1 MKKEVHSSRL
11 KWKIQKSIILVL
23 VCCMFCSTAAGSA
36 YYLKQ
41 DSRQKI
47 ADEKSKLQ
55 HLANELDFMTEEIQ
69 SFGRSVAADER
80 LRELLQETEADDA
93 FARIRHTNEII
104 ERLSFHNG
112 FRAYIAGS
120 FVEMDTGERYT
131 SSISAID
138 QGYLERKF
146 SMAALKEFQGHED
159 WKYSKPYEGIETR
172 GTSSLICTRTEI
184 WSNQEYGRIEGMLYL
199 EVYLDSLLRVVRE
212 YGREYENL
220 CLTGADGSILYSS
233 RSDSAL
239 ETYLRTKAQEP
250 EADSREFLG
259 RGSLIVLPV
268 EQNGWELYTFI
279 SSRELW
285 RRIWYTPVFLIIAF
299 LVSLAVILV
308 ISNRILE
315 QAIRPITRLSKEM
328 EGISYDRLPS
338 GERIRTGDEIEILY
352 DCYRKMLFEIQRGIE
367 SKLESERRLQD
378 MEFDIMVSQINPHY
392 LYNVLNTVIYL
403 SVASRNEDVVKIVRA
418 LIRTLQTTL
427 ELGSERMEISVEKE
441 LELTAS
447 YLDIQRYRYPQSFV
461 YEVDC
466 KEAERTCMVPVACI
480 QPLVENAL
488 THGILPTEETGRITV
503 RISRQDNVLKICVQ
517 DDGGGME
524 PSVLAA
530 FREGGTLPARESGR
544 RHIGIANIRDRI
556 AFLYGESYG
565 MEIRTGENGT
575 SVELTLPVR
584 SC

>member
-23 VCCMFCSTAAGSA
+23 VCCMFCSTAAGFA

-69 SFGRSVAADER
+69 GFGRSVAADEQ
-80 LRELLQETEADDA
+80 LRELLQEPEPEDA

-112 FRAYIAGS
+112 FRTYIAGS

-146 SMAALKEFQGHED
+146 SIAALKEFQGHED

-172 GTSSLICTRTEI
+172 GTSSIICTRTEI
-184 WSNQEYGRIEGMLYL
+184 WSNQEYGRTEGMLYL

-268 EQNGWELYTFI
+268 EQNGWELCTFI
-279 SSRELW
+279 SSMELW
-285 RRIWYTPVFLIIAF
+285 SRIWYTPVFLIVAF
-299 LVSLAVILV
+299 LISLAVILV

-418 LIRTLQTTL
+418 LIQTLQTTL
-427 ELGSERMEISVEKE
+427 ELGSERMEIPVEKE

-503 RISRQDNVLKICVQ
+503 RISRQDNGLKICVQ

-565 MEIRTGENGT
+565 MEIHTGENGT